1 LDKTPVLT
9 IWLSHK
15 YIGESDAYAEF
26 RLPATDYELQEA
38 LKRADLREGDEAYCE
53 ILEYTRF
60 PYLEYFLEGT
70 EDLYGLNALA
80 KKLGALEDWQADA
93 FEGLVLME
101 EAKGESVGIPRL
113 YDLAASTEACQVLY
127 AVKNDEELGHFYVDN
142 DFVPEME
149 DIPEALYKFLDYAK
163 IGKEY
168 REGEGGVFLRRGSG
182 YVTQTG
188 DLKEEFKYLDLTPKE
203 PDYAVL
209 LEVAVPD
216 TEVSVMLKLP
226 CEPAELESVLSQI
239 GAENWEDLCWRCA
252 DCRAPSLAD
261 AFTTADSIFL
271 INDTAELLESLP
283 DEALEKLKGLSNALG
298 ITRLED
304 VTRLIGRLEDYRLV
318 ETYSNPVELAR
329 HILDGPLQP
338 GEVGVLL
345 SHLDCRGFTE
355 DILKRDGM
363 ALTPNGLLER
373 KDGEPLVPKQTQDTQ
388 NQGRMEMR

>member
-1 LDKTPVLT
+1 MDKTPVLT

-26 RLPATDYELQEA
+26 RLPATNYELQEA

-127 AVKNDEELGHFYVDN
+127 AVKNDEELGRFYVDN
-142 DFVPEME
+142 DFVPETE

-216 TEVSVMLKLP
+216 TDVSVLLKLP
-226 CEPAELESVLSQI
+226 QEPEKLKTVPKLI
-239 GAENWEDLCWRCA
+239 GVDGWEDLCWRCA

-261 AFTTADSIFL
+261 AFSTADSIAL
-271 INDTAELLESLP
+271 ANDSARLLKELTEE
-283 DEALEKLKGLSNALG
+283 DVCKLQGLSSALG
-298 ITRLED
+298 IDELED
-304 VTRLIGRLEDYRLV
+304 VTRLIGQLEDYRLV

-338 GEVGVLL
+338 REVGVLL